1 MKAFEKWWAAFE
13 PQIDPDTYNGDEKEI
28 RKAIARC
35 THRNTLRWLLSKHF
49 KVKNFGCGTSRD
61 YICVDDIRKELEDD

>member
-1 MKAFEKWWAAFE
+1 MQAFDKWWAVFE

-35 THRNTLRWLLSKHF
+35 THRNTLRWVLSKRF
-49 KVKNFGCGTSRD
+49 KVVNFGCGTS
-61 YICVDDIRKELEDD
+61 DDFIRVEVIKKELDE